1 MTSLSGDR
9 LSAPNLLL
17 VDDNDD
23 VREVTALLLRDSG
36 YGVIEASSGVAA
48 LSALDANPAIGVMI
62 VDFSMPGMS
71 GIELLERV
79 RAKRPEIRAVFI
91 TGYVDHTWLNG
102 KLGDEIVVKKPFT
115 MDQLAPAVRKA
126 LGEPDV

>member
-1 MTSLSGDR
+1 MTSFSGDR

-48 LSALDANPAIGVMI
+48 LSALDANPEIGVMI

-79 RAKRPEIRAVFI
+79 RAKRPEIRAVSI
-91 TGYVDHTWLNG
+91 TGYVDPTWLNG